1 MGSVATVYLLLAY
14 LWAPFR
20 HGRALREAAPLIGR
34 WVRRRSLPRPSYH
47 QCECPADRWGLAD
60 GQPLGNAALK
70 PMARCRGHSSARARP
85 TPDADGSARAPTRR
99 HAFPPTDQPS
109 R

>member
-85 TPDADGSARAPTRR
+85 DAGRRRLGAGADSSARL
-99 HAFPPTDQPS
+99 PPTDQPS

>member
-47 QCECPADRWGLAD
+47 QCECPGSWLV
-60 GQPLGNAALK
+60 
-70 PMARCRGHSSARARP
+70 ARP
-85 TPDADGSARAPTRR
+85 GGLPGAEGSAYERRLVGAPSPLARPAAPIFAASRCWPPGCTRG
-99 HAFPPTDQPS
+99 
-109 R
+109 